1 MYCHEEAV
9 GVSIINSFN
18 SYLGGTEN
26 TSGCSS
32 VSPSGSS
39 SSFIRVSTQVRSGLR
54 WTGTWASHDLRTG
67 SGQSGEGAGR
77 SVGESRQDHKS
88 DTIINGCLQQGV
100 GFTLFCSQ
108 DAVWFVEYEAFWLI
122 LSWIRRIP
130 SFKWRPVTSD
140 SFINI
145 ICHWINFQRQT
156 RSLFFNLI
164 TSFCL

>member
-108 DAVWFVEYEAFWLI
+108 DAVWFVEYEAFWL
-122 LSWIRRIP
+122 W
-130 SFKWRPVTSD
+130 
-140 SFINI
+140 
-145 ICHWINFQRQT
+145 
-156 RSLFFNLI
+156 
-164 TSFCL
+164 FCLEYGGFQVLNEDQSPVIHLSTLFVIELIFKGKLGLYFLI